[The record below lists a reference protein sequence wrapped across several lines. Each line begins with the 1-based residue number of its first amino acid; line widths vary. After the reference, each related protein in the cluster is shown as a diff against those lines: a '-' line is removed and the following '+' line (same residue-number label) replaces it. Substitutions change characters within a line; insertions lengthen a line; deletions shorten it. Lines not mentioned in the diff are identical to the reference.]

1 MNEEVIIPGTV
12 ESIIYKNSENGYTVF
27 SVSDGEMEEP
37 YVCVGH
43 IPHVNCGEK
52 VKITGKFV
60 THPTYGKQLSVI
72 AYETDLPTKV
82 DHIEKYL
89 ASGVIK
95 GVAKGL
101 AKRMVKTFGENTLT
115 VIQDYPERLAE
126 IKGITL
132 QKALSIQAVFHEQ
145 RDMREIMLFLQPLG
159 ISLTMALK
167 IYKAYKGETYNIIR
181 NNPFAL
187 TDQIFGLGFKTADSL
202 AEKMGLDKNS
212 PNRLSAGVKYILQ
225 HAASNGHVY
234 LPQEELLFRTG
245 ELLSAETELL
255 QHTLT
260 DMQFNRIIC
269 REQADGCFNIYLNQ
283 YFYAESQVSKK
294 LLELTVNKET
304 ADFCPEQEINRAE
317 SMTGIVLAEKQ
328 RLAVKYALE
337 CGVLVIT
344 GGPGTGKTTTIN
356 TIIRLLELRGL
367 EIELAAPTGRA
378 AKRLEETTGRPAKTI
393 HRLLQNQGEYSVF
406 NKDEDD
412 PVEADV
418 IIIDESSMVDIL
430 LMSALLKAVR
440 NGSRLILVG
449 DVNQLPSIG
458 AGNVLKDIITCG
470 LIKVVELDEIFRQ
483 ARESAIVMNAH
494 RIIKGEYPVLNEK
507 ERDFF
512 FIKQSNPELIKQ
524 TIADLIT
531 KRLPSYMGCNP
542 LTDIQVLTPMRK
554 SLLGTR
560 NLNHILQSVLNPE
573 SSGKYQKEHGQ
584 TVFREGDKVMQIKN
598 NYHMPWRMYT
608 ARNGLQPED
617 GQGVYNG
624 DTGLIQSI
632 DRENETL
639 EVLFDDNRLVTYDFT
654 QLDELEL
661 SYAITIH
668 KSQGSEYPVVIIPV
682 VYAPPMLMSRN
693 LIYTAITRAKTLVVI
708 VGIQNAIHTMVDN
721 SKEINRYSSLAR
733 RLQALKPH
741 IITG

>member
-27 SVSDGEMEEP
+27 SVGDGDTEEP

-43 IPHVNCGEK
+43 IPHVNCGER
-52 VKITGKFV
+52 VKITGRFV

-72 AYETDLPTKV
+72 SYETHLPTKV

-101 AKRMVKTFGENTLT
+101 AKRLVKAFGEETLT
-115 VIQDYPERLAE
+115 VIQDQPERLAE
-126 IKGITL
+126 IRGITL
-132 QKALSIQAVFHEQ
+132 QKALNIQAVFHEQ

-187 TDQIFGLGFKTADSL
+187 TDQIFGLGFKTADSI
-202 AEKMGLDKNS
+202 AEKMGIDKNS

-225 HAASNGHVY
+225 NAATSGHVY

-245 ELLSAETELL
+245 ELLSSEPELL
-255 QHTLT
+255 LHTLT

-269 REQADGCFNIYLNQ
+269 REQIDGCFNIYLNQ
-283 YFYAESQVSKK
+283 YFYAESHISKK
-294 LLELTVNKET
+294 LLELTVNSELSET
-304 ADFCPEQEINRAE
+304 CPEKEINQAE
-317 SMTGIVLAEKQ
+317 AMTGIELAEKQ

-356 TIIRLLELRGL
+356 TIIRLLQLRGL

-412 PVEADV
+412 PIEADV

-430 LMSALLKAVR
+430 LMSALLKAVAK
-440 NGSRLILVG
+440 GSRLILVG

-512 FIKQSNPELIKQ
+512 FIRQSNPEHIKQ

-531 KRLPSYMGCNP
+531 KRLPSYTGCNA

-554 SLLGTR
+554 SVLGTR

-573 SSGKYQKEHGQ
+573 SGGKTQKEHGQ

-608 ARNGLQPED
+608 ARNGIHTED

-624 DTGLIQSI
+624 DTGLIQTI

-639 EVLFDDNRLVTYDFT
+639 EVLFDDNRLVSYDFT

-682 VYAPPMLMSRN
+682 IYAPPMLMSRN
-693 LIYTAITRAKTLVVI
+693 LIYTAITRAKTLVVL
-708 VGIQNAIHTMVDN
+708 VGIQDAIHTMVDN
-721 SKEINRYSSLAR
+721 SKEIDRYSSLSR

-741 IITG
+741 IIAE